1 MVQYCYFNI
10 QDLNNLPTAS
20 IDVLI
25 DLLDEFYEN
34 TSETETATREILT
47 MDFEFISKVYGF
59 AADI

>member
-1 MVQYCYFNI
+1 M